1 MAIGDHVFCHRLG
14 YTHHGIDAGDGTV
27 IHYTGEPGQKANAVI
42 QQTPIDRFTKG
53 CEFHVRPYATCD
65 SPDVVIARARG
76 RLGENKYH
84 LVFNNCEHFAVWC
97 KTGNAR
103 SEQVKDVTTSAGGAV
118 GAGSAVAAG
127 LGTVSATGAAAG
139 LSGPGIMSGLATVG
153 GVAGGGVVTGIVVV
167 GTAPAIITTGAMFY
181 VLKDDPVLHQ
191 SEREARKV
199 GRVATVV
206 GAAGASG
213 TLIGAVAAAGTV
225 SGLSA
230 AGITSGLAAVGAVVG
245 GGMAA
250 GVVVTAAA
258 PAAAAAV
265 VGYGSYRL
273 WKRYR
278 SGRNQRDRG

>member
-1 MAIGDHVFCHRLG
+1 MAKADHIFCHRFG
-14 YTHHGIDAGDGTV
+14 YTHHGIDLGDGTV
-27 IHYTGEPGQKANAVI
+27 IHYIGEPGQKANAVI
-42 QQTPIDRFTKG
+42 QQTPIDGFTKG
-53 CEFHVRPYATCD
+53 CTLQPYAVRD
-65 SPDVVIARARG
+65 LPDVVIERAKS
-76 RLGENKYH
+76 RLDEKEYD

-97 KTGNAR
+97 KSGKAS
-103 SEQVKDVTTSAGGAV
+103 SEQVKDVMTSAGGAV
-118 GAGSAVAAG
+118 GSGSAVAAG

-167 GTAPAIITTGAMFY
+167 GAAPAVITTGAMFY

-191 SEREARKV
+191 TEREARRV

-206 GAAGASG
+206 GAVSASA
-213 TLIGAVAAAGTV
+213 TSIGAVAAAGTV

-245 GGMAA
+245 GGMAT
-250 GVVVTAAA
+250 GVVVAAAA
-258 PAAAAAV
+258 PAVAAAV
-265 VGYGSYRL
+265 VGYGSYRV

-278 SGRNQRDRG
+278 RGRNK